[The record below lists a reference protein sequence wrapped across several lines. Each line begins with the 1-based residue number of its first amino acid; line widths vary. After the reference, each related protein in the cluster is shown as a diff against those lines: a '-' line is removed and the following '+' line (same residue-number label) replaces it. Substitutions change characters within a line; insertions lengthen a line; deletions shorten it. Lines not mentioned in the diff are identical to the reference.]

1 MTFGTEKRYIS
12 TLRTARAGRIM
23 SGLEV
28 LERKSNSGEA
38 ASAIEVVLKHSGVEN
53 RIIGSPETVLREL
66 LSYFSKIYPSIELV
80 SKLVL
85 SVDSLEFLQ
94 SCTGVLA
101 VSPECLV
108 VLKDL
113 KELKDKELMM
123 IHLAGSRLRHQMG
136 KKESDILSLD
146 EITKTTG
153 RSTGTVAGRLSEL
166 CNEQLI
172 ERVGKGSYRLTTMGT
187 RVVIKNLMPQMSAE
201 NSIAMVLLAARVAH
215 AVGTRP
221 NVEMDPEAIS
231 RSIGKAVKTV
241 RNTLAMMTKTGLID
255 RTSDGSYKLSMQGI
269 RKAHEIAKGLT
280 ARAASSPTEKPVTA
294 SG

>member
-1 MTFGTEKRYIS
+1 LSRELRDRKALYLDS
-12 TLRTARAGRIM
+12 THSTGREEIM

-38 ASAIEVVLKHSGVEN
+38 GTAVEVVLKHSGVEN

-101 VSPECLV
+101 VSSEGLV

-113 KELKDKELMM
+113 RELKDKELLM
-123 IHLAGSRLRHQMG
+123 IHLAGSRLLHQMG
-136 KKESDILSLD
+136 KKESDTLSLD

-166 CNEQLI
+166 CNEQLV

-187 RVVIKNLMPQMSAE
+187 RVVIKNLMP
-201 NSIAMVLLAARVAH
+201 RVAQL
-215 AVGTRP
+215 
-221 NVEMDPEAIS
+221 PE
-231 RSIGKAVKTV
+231 R
-241 RNTLAMMTKTGLID
+241 
-255 RTSDGSYKLSMQGI
+255 
-269 RKAHEIAKGLT
+269 
-280 ARAASSPTEKPVTA
+280 
-294 SG
+294 

>member
-1 MTFGTEKRYIS
+1 
-12 TLRTARAGRIM
+12 M

-38 ASAIEVVLKHSGVEN
+38 AAAVEVVLKHSGVEN

-66 LSYFSKIYPSIELV
+66 LSYFSKVYPSIELV

-94 SCTGVLA
+94 SCSGVLA
-101 VSPECLV
+101 VSPEGLV

-113 KELKDKELMM
+113 RELKDKELMM
-123 IHLAGSRLRHQMG
+123 IHLAGSRLQNQMG
-136 KKESDILSLD
+136 KKESDTLSLD

-166 CNEQLI
+166 CNEQLV

-187 RVVIKNLMPQMSAE
+187 RVIIKNMMP
-201 NSIAMVLLAARVAH
+201 RV
-215 AVGTRP
+215 VRL
-221 NVEMDPEAIS
+221 PE
-231 RSIGKAVKTV
+231 R
-241 RNTLAMMTKTGLID
+241 
-255 RTSDGSYKLSMQGI
+255 
-269 RKAHEIAKGLT
+269 
-280 ARAASSPTEKPVTA
+280 
-294 SG
+294 

>member
-1 MTFGTEKRYIS
+1 
-12 TLRTARAGRIM
+12 M

-28 LERKSNSGEA
+28 LERKPNSEDA
-38 ASAIEVVLKHSGVEN
+38 AAAIEVVLKHSGVEN

-66 LSYFSKIYPSIELV
+66 LSYFSKIYPSIELI

-101 VSPECLV
+101 VSPEGLV

-113 KELKDKELMM
+113 RDLKDKELMM
-123 IHLAGSRLRHQMG
+123 IHLAGSRLQHQMG
-136 KKESDILSLD
+136 KKESDTLSLD

-166 CNEQLI
+166 CNEQLV

-187 RVVIKNLMPQMSAE
+187 RVVIKTLMP
-201 NSIAMVLLAARVAH
+201 RVAQL
-215 AVGTRP
+215 
-221 NVEMDPEAIS
+221 PE
-231 RSIGKAVKTV
+231 K
-241 RNTLAMMTKTGLID
+241 
-255 RTSDGSYKLSMQGI
+255 
-269 RKAHEIAKGLT
+269 
-280 ARAASSPTEKPVTA
+280 
-294 SG
+294 